1 MKSIFTKTILLT
13 TASCALILAIATI
26 TNLNAVFQA
35 EAVEDSSAEVSTDEP
50 TSTSPANSNSAN
62 NTTAADSNNT
72 DNVTNI
78 NSTNTADASA
88 ADTNAAAD
96 DSKALQDT
104 IEQIVNDQNFQDY
117 SRVFDLVEQ
126 AETLDKNDRAAE
138 NRLKGELLS
147 ALAKIGGGANL
158 ASDNS
163 GSLQTKTL
171 AEILKDT
178 SLIANYQEYYELA
191 NLVKAAQTIIASDK
205 TSNAQISQILQTTT
219 NAAKN
224 VNIPVKNSTKRPTS
238 PNDSAQ
244 NRADSSSDKIVS
256 ALDANTRYDVNR
268 PIFSHTE
275 TTHSEDDTE
284 RGNALANALAH
295 TTTTCVA
302 FGTLIIGTISAK
314 RQK

>member
-35 EAVEDSSAEVSTDEP
+35 EAVEDSSAEVSTDEATP
-50 TSTSPANSNSAN
+50 SVQTDEPASTSPANSDSAN

-78 NSTNTADASA
+78 NSTNT
-88 ADTNAAAD
+88 AAD

-224 VNIPVKNSTKRPTS
+224 ANIPLKNSTKQSTS
-238 PNDSAQ
+238 PNNSIQ
-244 NRADSSSDKIVS
+244 NRADNSSDKIIS
-256 ALDANTRYDVNR
+256 ASDTNTRYDVNR
-268 PIFSHTE
+268 TIFSHTE

-284 RGNALANALAH
+284 HGSALANALAH